1 MTCYCCVLS
10 VCLSYLSVRPY
21 ARTYVPLSLTCF
33 QLFTWTNRAKKEK
46 EEAEARAAKEKA
58 DYEKAVQQKMLD
70 LTDIKVKEMSK
81 GGTKVPFFIAS
92 KQVSR
97 EDAIAAV
104 EADRKAAPKRE
115 SFTRPLSSSAMGS
128 IQKFI
133 SD

>member
-1 MTCYCCVLS
+1 L
-10 VCLSYLSVRPY
+10 
-21 ARTYVPLSLTCF
+21 
-33 QLFTWTNRAKKEK
+33 QLFAWANRAKKEK

-104 EADRKAAPKRE
+104 EADRKAAPKR
-115 SFTRPLSSSAMGS
+115 
-128 IQKFI
+128 
-133 SD
+133 